1 MLAAAL
7 ALTLAASTDEAVAA
21 FKRGRDLL
29 AKGRLAEACAA
40 FEQSH
45 TLDPALGA
53 LINLAECTANLNDGP
68 RAFTLYSEVLAWATR
83 KNDQPRVTVARE
95 RLAALRQQ
103 LALAVIDA
111 PTDVKVVLDRIP
123 VTTGQTVPLEPGAHV
138 VELTRPDGS
147 KETRP
152 LNVVAGQTLT
162 VTPSPAV
169 QPEKAPPARVP
180 PPVLTPKD
188 EPLPRVDVVRDSPA
202 PLPSRAG
209 PIALTVAG
217 AAVTIAGAFV
227 TGWAVDVWNQGEA
240 QRQGSPVTVTQRT
253 YETAGTLYPL
263 GLGALIGGPLLA
275 AGGLLWLFLSK

>member
-7 ALTLAASTDEAVAA
+7 ALSLAASTDEAVAA
-21 FKRGRDLL
+21 FKRGRELL

-53 LINLAECTANLNDGP
+53 LINLAECTANLNDRP

-95 RLAALRQQ
+95 RLAALRPQ

-111 PTDVKVVLDRIP
+111 PADVKVVLDRVP

-152 LNVVAGQTLT
+152 LAVLAGQTLT
-162 VTPSPAV
+162 VTPSPTV
-169 QPEKAPPARVP
+169 QLEQAPP
-180 PPVLTPKD
+180 PPVPAAVLTPQAD
-188 EPLPRVDVVRDSPA
+188 PLPRVELVRPVPA
-202 PLPSRAG
+202 PPPSRAG
-209 PIALTVAG
+209 PIALTVTG

-227 TGWAVDVWNQGEA
+227 TGWAAEVWSRGEA
-240 QRQGSPVTVTQRT
+240 QRQGGPLTVAQST

-275 AGGLLWLFLSK
+275 AGGLLWLVLSK